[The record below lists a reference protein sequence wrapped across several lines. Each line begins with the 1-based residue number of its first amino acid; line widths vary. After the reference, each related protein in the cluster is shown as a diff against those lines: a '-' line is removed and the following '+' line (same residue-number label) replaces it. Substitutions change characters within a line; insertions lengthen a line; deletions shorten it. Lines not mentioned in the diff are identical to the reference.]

1 MIVSVTYPPTASLP
15 DRPMSI
21 SQHEIDSMIAAQRA
35 QRQEELIKGFLMPLK
50 TAVFRGLSVM
60 ERYERLH
67 NEITFKG
74 NTYVKDYIFI
84 SDGQPYV
91 QYVRKGIECPEGCL
105 VSRVH
110 VPHLAILAEYCFG
123 ITHAGLDSYLA
134 TFGKFIGVHLDSNN
148 MSDYLHTFSMY
159 LSKEME
165 MDPYMLKMVV
175 KYIMH
180 LK

>member
-1 MIVSVTYPPTASLP
+1 MIVTYPPMSSLP
-15 DRPMSI
+15 DGPMSI
-21 SQHEIDSMIAAQRA
+21 PSQVIDEMIAAERA
-35 QRQEELIKGFLMPLK
+35 KRREELQRGFLMPLK
-50 TAVFRGLSVM
+50 TTVFRNLSIM

-67 NEITFKG
+67 NEVTFRGK
-74 NTYVKDYIFI
+74 TYVKDYIII
-84 SDGQPYV
+84 SDDQPYV
-91 QYVRKGIECPEGCL
+91 QYVRKGIEYTKGDV

-123 ITHAGLDSYLA
+123 VTHAGLDSYLA
-134 TFGKFIGVHLDSNN
+134 EFGRFIGVYLDSNN
-148 MSDYLHTFSMY
+148 MPDYLHAFSMY
-159 LSKEME
+159 LSKETE

>member
-1 MIVSVTYPPTASLP
+1 MIVSATYPPMSSLP
-15 DRPMSI
+15 DGPMSI
-21 SQHEIDSMIAAQRA
+21 SQHEIDNMIAAQRA
-35 QRQEELIKGFLMPLK
+35 KRQEELNRGFLMPLK
-50 TAVFRGLSVM
+50 TAVFRGLSAM

-74 NTYVKDYIFI
+74 KTYVKDYIII
-84 SDGQPYV
+84 SDDQPYV
-91 QYVRKGIECPEGCL
+91 QYVRKGFEYPEGCL

-123 ITHAGLDSYLA
+123 VTHAGLDSYLA
-134 TFGKFIGVHLDSNN
+134 TFGKFIGVYLDSNN
-148 MSDYLHTFSMY
+148 MSDYLHAFSMY

-175 KYIMH
+175 RYIMR

>member
-1 MIVSVTYPPTASLP
+1 MSSLP
-15 DRPMSI
+15 DGPKSI
-21 SQHEIDSMIAAQRA
+21 PPQVIDEMIAAQRA
-35 QRQEELIKGFLMPLK
+35 KRQEELNKGFLVPLK
-50 TAVFRGLSVM
+50 TTVFRNLSII
-60 ERYERLH
+60 ERYEHLH

-74 NTYVKDYIFI
+74 NTYVKDYII
-84 SDGQPYV
+84 MSDDQPYV

-148 MSDYLHTFSMY
+148 MSDYLHAFSMY
-159 LSKEME
+159 LSKETE

>member
-1 MIVSVTYPPTASLP
+1 MIVNYPPMTSLP

-21 SQHEIDSMIAAQRA
+21 PSQVINEMIAAERTK
-35 QRQEELIKGFLMPLK
+35 RQEELNRGFLMPLK
-50 TAVFRGLSVM
+50 TTVFRNLSIM

-74 NTYVKDYIFI
+74 KTYVKDYII
-84 SDGQPYV
+84 MSDGQPYV

-123 ITHAGLDSYLA
+123 VTHAGLDSYLA
-134 TFGKFIGVHLDSNN
+134 EFGRFIGVHLDSNN
-148 MSDYLHTFSMY
+148 ILDYLYAFAAY

-165 MDPYMLKMVV
+165 MDPYVLRIVV
-175 KYIMH
+175 KYIMIR
-180 LK
+180 K

>member
-1 MIVSVTYPPTASLP
+1 MIVSVTYPPMASLS
-15 DRPMSI
+15 DRSMSI
-21 SQHEIDSMIAAQRA
+21 SQHEIDNMIAAQRA
-35 QRQEELIKGFLMPLK
+35 KRQEELNKGFLVPLK
-50 TAVFRGLSVM
+50 TTVFRNLSIM
-60 ERYERLH
+60 ERYEHLH
-67 NEITFKG
+67 NEVTFKG
-74 NTYVKDYIFI
+74 KTYVKDYIII

-123 ITHAGLDSYLA
+123 VTHAGLDSYLA
-134 TFGKFIGVHLDSNN
+134 EFGKFIGVYLDSNN
-148 MSDYLHTFSMY
+148 MPDYLHAFSMY
-159 LSKEME
+159 LSKESE

>member
-1 MIVSVTYPPTASLP
+1 MPPLLDGA
-15 DRPMSI
+15 MSI
-21 SQHEIDSMIAAQRA
+21 SQHEIDNMIAAQRA
-35 QRQEELIKGFLMPLK
+35 KRQEELNKGFLLPLK
-50 TAVFRGLSVM
+50 SAVFRGLSIM
-60 ERYERLH
+60 ERYEHLH
-67 NEITFKG
+67 DEITFKG
-74 NTYVKDYIFI
+74 RIYVKSYIVI
-84 SDGQPYV
+84 SDNQPYV
-91 QYVRKGIECPEGCL
+91 QYVRKGIECPEGTL

-123 ITHAGLDSYLA
+123 VTHAGLDSYLA
-134 TFGKFIGVHLDSNN
+134 TFGKFIGIHLDSNN

>member
-1 MIVSVTYPPTASLP
+1 MKTYVTYPPMPSLP
-15 DRPMSI
+15 DGPKSI
-21 SQHEIDSMIAAQRA
+21 QVIDELIAAQRA
-35 QRQEELIKGFLMPLK
+35 KRQEELSKGFLVPLK
-50 TAVFRGLSVM
+50 TTVFRGISVM

-74 NTYVKDYIFI
+74 KNYVKDYII
-84 SDGQPYV
+84 MSDGQPYV

-110 VPHLAILAEYCFG
+110 VPHLAILAEYLFG

-134 TFGKFIGVHLDSNN
+134 EFGKFIGVHLDSNN
-148 MSDYLHTFSMY
+148 MPDYLHAFSAY
-159 LSKEME
+159 LCKEME
-165 MDPYMLKMVV
+165 VDPRMVKLVV
-175 KYIMH
+175 KYVMH

>member
-1 MIVSVTYPPTASLP
+1 MIASATYPPMSSLP
-15 DRPMSI
+15 DGPMSI
-21 SQHEIDSMIAAQRA
+21 SQHEIDNMIAAQRA
-35 QRQEELIKGFLMPLK
+35 KRQEELNRGFLLPLK
-50 TAVFRGLSVM
+50 STIFRGLSIM

-74 NTYVKDYIFI
+74 RTYVKDYIII
-84 SDGQPYV
+84 SDDQPYV
-91 QYVRKGIECPEGCL
+91 QYVRKGIEFPEGCL

-123 ITHAGLDSYLA
+123 VTHAGLDSYLA
-134 TFGKFIGVHLDSNN
+134 TFGKFIGVYLDSNN
-148 MSDYLHTFSMY
+148 MSDYLHAFSMY

>member
-1 MIVSVTYPPTASLP
+1 MIVTYPPMSSLP
-15 DRPMSI
+15 DGPMSI
-21 SQHEIDSMIAAQRA
+21 PSQVIDEMIAAERA
-35 QRQEELIKGFLMPLK
+35 KRREELQRGFLMPLK
-50 TAVFRGLSVM
+50 TTVFRNLSIM

-67 NEITFKG
+67 NEVTFRGK
-74 NTYVKDYIFI
+74 TYVKDYIII
-84 SDGQPYV
+84 SGDQPYV
-91 QYVRKGIECPEGCL
+91 QYVRKGIEYTKGDV

-123 ITHAGLDSYLA
+123 VTHAGLDSYLA

-159 LSKEME
+159 LSKETE

>member
-1 MIVSVTYPPTASLP
+1 MIVSVTYPPTASLT
-15 DRPMSI
+15 DRQMSI
-21 SQHEIDSMIAAQRA
+21 SQHEIEAMIAAQRA
-35 QRQEELIKGFLMPLK
+35 KRQEELNKGFLVPLK
-50 TAVFRGLSVM
+50 TTVFRNLSIM

-67 NEITFKG
+67 NEVTFKG
-74 NTYVKDYIFI
+74 NTYVKDYII
-84 SDGQPYV
+84 MSDGQPYV

-123 ITHAGLDSYLA
+123 VTHAGLDSYLA
-134 TFGKFIGVHLDSNN
+134 TFGKFIGVYLDSNN

-159 LSKEME
+159 LSKETE